1 MILTLHILDPIHLY
15 AVTLIKSVDNAES
28 FSLTISHHIGSAQFL
43 LKFFVFW
50 AQINLLVSFYTPHS
64 LCFTNCKI
72 YREVKTDFLVP
83 TIGEKKMEGSWI
95 LESNKPTFKPY
106 IKHCSAISHLPL
118 LYDQVNQEDSFLALC
133 LSSAW
138 KLPVTPTPYS
148 LDQLSYITAPGPAR
162 DSLSREW

>member
-1 MILTLHILDPIHLY
+1 MILTLHILDPIHLC
-15 AVTLIKSVDNAES
+15 AVTLIKSIDNAES

-72 YREVKTDFLVP
+72 YKEVKKDFLFP
-83 TIGEKKMEGSWI
+83 TIGENKWKDHEFWNQTKPPSNPI
-95 LESNKPTFKPY
+95 LST
-106 IKHCSAISHLPL
+106 CSAISHLPL

-133 LSSAW
+133 PSSTW

-148 LDQLSYITAPGPAR
+148 LDQLSYIIAPGPAR

>member
-1 MILTLHILDPIHLY
+1 MILTLHILDPIHLC

-83 TIGEKKMEGSWI
+83 TIGEKKWKDHEFWNQTKPPSNPI
-95 LESNKPTFKPY
+95 LSTALQSHTYPCCMIWSIKKTVFLLFVYPLPENCLLHLRPT
-106 IKHCSAISHLPL
+106 HLTN
-118 LYDQVNQEDSFLALC
+118 Y
-133 LSSAW
+133 
-138 KLPVTPTPYS
+138 PT
-148 LDQLSYITAPGPAR
+148 
-162 DSLSREW
+162 

>member
-50 AQINLLVSFYTPHS
+50 AQINLLVSFYTPQS

-83 TIGEKKMEGSWI
+83 TIGEKKWKDHEFWNQTNPPSNPI
-95 LESNKPTFKPY
+95 LSTALQSHTYPCCMIRSIKKTVFLLFVYPLPENCLLHLHPT
-106 IKHCSAISHLPL
+106 HLTN
-118 LYDQVNQEDSFLALC
+118 Y
-133 LSSAW
+133 
-138 KLPVTPTPYS
+138 PT
-148 LDQLSYITAPGPAR
+148 
-162 DSLSREW
+162 